1 MICKIR
7 VGTVRTGMFEPVG
20 RFWVAA
26 FFFFLNYLFNTHSS
40 TGKKFRAGCGSWMEG
55 MFALAVGA

>member
-1 MICKIR
+1 
-7 VGTVRTGMFEPVG
+7 MFEPVG

>member
-1 MICKIR
+1 
-7 VGTVRTGMFEPVG
+7 MFEPVG
-20 RFWVAA
+20 RFWVAV
-26 FFFFLNYLFNTHSS
+26 FFKKNYLFNTHCS